1 MQRQEKP
8 GDVSCSWGGRGVV
21 GLWGEPS
28 GAVSMPLVGDELAVR
43 CANALLTPGVAVDA
57 AIDGPFGKHRG
68 TGLELARLPV
78 GGELVLVRSEE
89 HTSELQSPCN
99 LV

>member
-68 TGLELARLPV
+68 TGL
-78 GGELVLVRSEE
+78 RSEE

-99 LV
+99 LVCRLLLEKQNNTN